1 MKNQSHNESKEL
13 KLTKIFDENSNYDD
27 TKS

>member
-13 KLTKIFDENSNYDD
+13 NLTKIFDENSNYDD